1 MLYCNVQVVDVN
13 EILSNTHNGTYV
25 KHSAEIRP
33 L

>member
-13 EILSNTHNGTYV
+13 EIAYLHNGTYV